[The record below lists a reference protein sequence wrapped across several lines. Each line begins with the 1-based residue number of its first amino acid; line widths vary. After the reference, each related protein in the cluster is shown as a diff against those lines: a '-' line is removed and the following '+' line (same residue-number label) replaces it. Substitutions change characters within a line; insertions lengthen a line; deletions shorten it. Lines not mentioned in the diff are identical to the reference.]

1 MLNCFIIFFFWINF
15 DVPKSFV
22 KVSFSSAIPL
32 MLNIFSNPIWVALI
46 SFASSVGLTYLVRG
60 AARRYGLVA
69 APKADRW
76 HKKPTAMMGGAA
88 IFLTTILIY
97 LLFIPKT
104 TESLVIVGGS
114 SFMFLVGLLDD
125 ILNIKP
131 YQKLVGQLIGAAIV
145 IGFGL
150 TLPWTGYEIFD
161 IALTLVWLI
170 GITNA
175 INLLDNM
182 DGLAAGISA
191 IAALSLA
198 IAFGT
203 SGQLNELV
211 FITAFIGALIGFLV
225 FNFNPASIFMGDC
238 GSLFVGFLLA
248 SSVLMNQVGGRSR
261 GVLTILA
268 VPALILFVPIFDTT
282 FVTILRK
289 LWGRKASQGGRDH
302 TSHRLVALGLSERNA
317 VLMLY
322 GFAIL
327 AGGIALVVNTLEVTQ
342 SLALIAGFTVVL
354 TIVGVYLAKV
364 KVYKEQDEE
373 LASDNNA
380 AFGFLLNLSHKRRV
394 FEVILDVVLITLSYY
409 TAYVLMFGSFE
420 NSGNWRLFIETLPIL
435 IVLKLFAFL
444 FVGVYRGI
452 WRYTG
457 IRDFVTF
464 FKGVLIGS
472 ILTVVAVLL
481 FYRFQNFSRAVFVLD
496 GLILFFV
503 ISASRMTFRLFRIL
517 LPLPNAGE
525 GRNVLIYG
533 AGDGGEMIL
542 RELKNNPEW
551 EYKPI
556 GFVDDD
562 PLKKDK
568 VINGLKVYGGNGS
581 LETICRQN
589 EIQEILVS
597 FRNLSPERLKEVRAI
612 CDSENISLKRA
623 LIRIEPIDF
632 E

>member
-1 MLNCFIIFFFWINF
+1 MLQIT
-15 DVPKSFV
+15 
-22 KVSFSSAIPL
+22 
-32 MLNIFSNPIWVALI
+32 SNPFFTGITATI
-46 SFASSVGLTYLVRG
+46 FAVVITYAVRQF
-60 AARRYGLVA
+60 ARRYGFVA
-69 APKADRW
+69 KPKADRW

-88 IFLTTILIY
+88 IFLTTVLTYFI
-97 LLFIPKT
+97 FIPYT
-104 TESLVIVGGS
+104 RESLIILSAS
-114 SFMFLVGLLDD
+114 SFLFLVGLLDD
-125 ILNIKP
+125 LLNIKP
-131 YQKLVGQLIGAAIV
+131 YQKLIGQLIGTTIV
-145 IGFGL
+145 VGFGL
-150 TLPWTGYEIFD
+150 TLPWTGYEILD
-161 IALTLVWLI
+161 IWITVLWLI

-182 DGLAAGISA
+182 DGLAVGISA

-198 IAFGT
+198 VGLGS
-203 SGQLNELV
+203 SGQPEELLFV
-211 FITAFIGALIGFLV
+211 AAFIGALLGFLV

-238 GSLFVGFLLA
+238 GSMFVGFLLA

-302 TSHRLVALGLSERNA
+302 TSHRLVALGLSEKNA

-327 AGGIALVVNTLEVTQ
+327 AGVLALLVRELETTQ

-364 KVYKEQDEE
+364 KVYEEQDEH
-373 LASDNNA
+373 LALQNNA

-394 FEVILDVVLITLSYY
+394 FEVLLDAILITLSYY
-409 TAYVLMFGSFE
+409 AAYALLFGSFE
-420 NSGNWRLFIETLPIL
+420 KTDNWQLFIRTVPIL
-435 IVLKLFAFL
+435 IVIKLFAFL
-444 FVGVYRGI
+444 FAGVYRGI
-452 WRYTG
+452 WRYTSV
-457 IRDFVTF
+457 RDFVTF
-464 FKGVLIGS
+464 FKGVVIGS
-472 ILTVVAVLL
+472 VLCVLALLL
-481 FYRFQNFSRAVFVLD
+481 FYRFKDFSRAVFILD
-496 GLILFFV
+496 GLILFIA
-503 ISASRMTFRLFRIL
+503 ISASRMAFRLFRQL
-517 LPLPNAGE
+517 LPMPNTGN

-542 RELKNNPEW
+542 RELKNNPQW
-551 EYKPI
+551 EYNPI

-568 VINGLKVYGGNGS
+568 VIHGLKVYGGNGS
-581 LETICRQN
+581 LASICR
-589 EIQEILVS
+589 EMDVQEILLS
-597 FRNLSPERLKEVRAI
+597 FRSITPERLKEVRHI
-612 CDSENISLKRA
+612 CAEANVSLKRA
-623 LIRIEPIDF
+623 MIKIEPVYF